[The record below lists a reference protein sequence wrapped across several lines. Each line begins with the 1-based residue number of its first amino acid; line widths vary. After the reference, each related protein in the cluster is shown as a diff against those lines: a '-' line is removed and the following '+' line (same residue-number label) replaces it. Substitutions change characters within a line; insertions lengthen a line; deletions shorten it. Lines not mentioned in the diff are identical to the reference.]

1 MQQRRYSRSASG
13 HDDFRSK
20 RGQFNRIFANAL
32 SVAAAPADVDL
43 HVTAVGPTQLL
54 HGLLERYDAGL
65 CVGIVFVCGRS
76 KKHSDPPHPL
86 FSREPG

>member
-1 MQQRRYSRSASG
+1 
-13 HDDFRSK
+13 
-20 RGQFNRIFANAL
+20 
-32 SVAAAPADVDL
+32 
-43 HVTAVGPTQLL
+43 LL